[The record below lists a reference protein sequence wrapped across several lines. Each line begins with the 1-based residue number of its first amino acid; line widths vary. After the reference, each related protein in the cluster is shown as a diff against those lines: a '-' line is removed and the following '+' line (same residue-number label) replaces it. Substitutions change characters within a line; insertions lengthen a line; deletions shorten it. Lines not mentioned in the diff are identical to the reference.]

1 VNSMVAS
8 RNQMHVMSRAFGST
22 QNGSLP
28 AYGATGEMESY
39 LNGRRQVSMRGLGN
53 APKPNFAPTVRG
65 EVMDH
70 QEISTKFGWGATFIV
85 KNASGYYVV
94 QACKPGNSTCTT
106 KGKYPNMDEAKAA
119 AEKCAYNM
127 RNSGKASGI
136 SGLNG
141 YGSMGGVLGSAIES
155 KLFLGSAV
163 VLYIGAGLPGAEMV
177 VKQVSKT
184 LREPKTAVQNAMM
197 FVGLSGMGYYLY
209 EEARV

>member
-141 YGSMGGVLGSAIES
+141 YGSMGGVFGSALS
-155 KLFLGSAV
+155 SQVFLASAA
-163 VLYIGAGLPGAEMV
+163 VLYIGADMPGARTV
-177 VKQVSKT
+177 INQVAKT
-184 LREPKTAVQNAMM
+184 LREPKTAVQNTMM
-197 FVGLSGMGYYLY
+197 LMGLAGMGYYLY
-209 EEARV
+209 TEA